1 MLSPEQPN
9 HNQAIN
15 NLIASIA
22 LQESFFVDTI
32 YTEAKR
38 LTDIVNSQG
47 ITPAELY
54 TSKNCLSELT
64 HAITGLERILQAKL
78 SFLNP
83 NFQNKNLHR
92 GGFLTNIPFFL

>member
-22 LQESFFVDTI
+22 LQESFFADTI
-32 YTEAKR
+32 YSEAKR
-38 LTDIVNSQG
+38 LNEIVNSQG

-54 TSKNCLSELT
+54 NSKNCLSELI
-64 HAITGLERILQAKL
+64 HAISGLERILQAK
-78 SFLNP
+78 
-83 NFQNKNLHR
+83 
-92 GGFLTNIPFFL
+92 IEFFESEFSK

>member
-64 HAITGLERILQAKL
+64 HAITGLERILQAK
-78 SFLNP
+78 
-83 NFQNKNLHR
+83 
-92 GGFLTNIPFFL
+92 IEFFEYEFSK

>member
-32 YTEAKR
+32 YTEAK
-38 LTDIVNSQG
+38 
-47 ITPAELY
+47 
-54 TSKNCLSELT
+54 K
-64 HAITGLERILQAKL
+64 
-78 SFLNP
+78 
-83 NFQNKNLHR
+83 
-92 GGFLTNIPFFL
+92 